1 MDSTLLDQVRH
12 LCRDRAAYEHLKAIL
27 VQQERVHQISWEERY
42 EKLIAAQSSDS
53 QTDIFSN
60 IIARE
65 KAIAQLADAIQR
77 SPSLELV
84 LQIAVQVAQ
93 KLLQV
98 DRVAIF
104 RCYPDGR
111 GEFTTDAIASGLT
124 SLADMP
130 ERQLSL
136 ARHMIESTDP
146 EQSAQTIDSIRT
158 SSLSSHI
165 VTLLEQ
171 IGISS
176 YAANKIYAGQDVWG
190 TLVAFHGSVY
200 HSWSES
206 DRTSLSLIAA
216 QIGIAISL
224 TNLRQQSQELTNDL
238 QTLQI
243 ELDNLQQTVAELA
256 EKSANSTDDQTI
268 NPNNQNVVGEEE
280 NNVLNKDLDSG
291 DLEIEVIQLDKD
303 TDVEE
308 SELETIISNAEEITN
323 YSDDAISQNGL
334 PPLYLAPDSLSP
346 ISSVDERIE
355 SDETELF
362 DEPAISFTRE
372 DISYVIMPDNLKV
385 ISDIASAPDESDQ
398 DKSDQDKS
406 DQDKS
411 DQDKSLENSVAETE
425 VILPETIILES
436 SEAESSISEKSEL
449 ESSEDE
455 DVESQESELE
465 IATPELATPELAE
478 IEKPESCAAEEL
490 EPVTSKTDF
499 LSEIQSNESAIPAPE
514 IIRQEV
520 LESEIKESE
529 VESLDESQT
538 GFDTTI
544 DFSHNNEEEDE
555 EPAIEPQFMETI
567 LEIAGNDLKATEFL
581 LNVIDSYLEETPL
594 LVQSIDRALA
604 VDDRARLLQ
613 ALNTLRSSSDY
624 IGALTLSYQCR
635 QLELAIRAN
644 YVVLI
649 YACLSQVAI
658 EAQRATDALRIARSR
673 YAL

>member
-1 MDSTLLDQVRH
+1 M
-12 LCRDRAAYEHLKAIL
+12 
-27 VQQERVHQISWEERY
+27 
-42 EKLIAAQSSDS
+42 
-53 QTDIFSN
+53 
-60 IIARE
+60 
-65 KAIAQLADAIQR
+65 
-77 SPSLELV
+77 
-84 LQIAVQVAQ
+84 
-93 KLLQV
+93 
-98 DRVAIF
+98 
-104 RCYPDGR
+104 
-111 GEFTTDAIASGLT
+111 
-124 SLADMP
+124 
-130 ERQLSL
+130 
-136 ARHMIESTDP
+136 
-146 EQSAQTIDSIRT
+146 
-158 SSLSSHI
+158 
-165 VTLLEQ
+165 
-171 IGISS
+171 
-176 YAANKIYAGQDVWG
+176 
-190 TLVAFHGSVY
+190 
-200 HSWSES
+200 
-206 DRTSLSLIAA
+206 
-216 QIGIAISL
+216 
-224 TNLRQQSQELTNDL
+224 
-238 QTLQI
+238 
-243 ELDNLQQTVAELA
+243 
-256 EKSANSTDDQTI
+256 
-268 NPNNQNVVGEEE
+268 
-280 NNVLNKDLDSG
+280 
-291 DLEIEVIQLDKD
+291 
-303 TDVEE
+303 
-308 SELETIISNAEEITN
+308 
-323 YSDDAISQNGL
+323 
-334 PPLYLAPDSLSP
+334 
-346 ISSVDERIE
+346 
-355 SDETELF
+355 
-362 DEPAISFTRE
+362 
-372 DISYVIMPDNLKV
+372 
-385 ISDIASAPDESDQ
+385 
-398 DKSDQDKS
+398 
-406 DQDKS
+406 
-411 DQDKSLENSVAETE
+411 
-425 VILPETIILES
+425 ILPETIILES

-544 DFSHNNEEEDE
+544 DFSHNNEEEEE

>member
-1 MDSTLLDQVRH
+1 
-12 LCRDRAAYEHLKAIL
+12 
-27 VQQERVHQISWEERY
+27 
-42 EKLIAAQSSDS
+42 
-53 QTDIFSN
+53 
-60 IIARE
+60 
-65 KAIAQLADAIQR
+65 
-77 SPSLELV
+77 
-84 LQIAVQVAQ
+84 
-93 KLLQV
+93 
-98 DRVAIF
+98 
-104 RCYPDGR
+104 
-111 GEFTTDAIASGLT
+111 
-124 SLADMP
+124 
-130 ERQLSL
+130 
-136 ARHMIESTDP
+136 
-146 EQSAQTIDSIRT
+146 
-158 SSLSSHI
+158 
-165 VTLLEQ
+165 
-171 IGISS
+171 
-176 YAANKIYAGQDVWG
+176 
-190 TLVAFHGSVY
+190 VY

>member
-256 EKSANSTDDQTI
+256 EKSTNSTDDQTI
-268 NPNNQNVVGEEE
+268 DDQTINPINQNVVGEKE
-280 NNVLNKDLDSG
+280 NNDLNIDLDSG

-303 TDVEE
+303 IDVEE
-308 SELETIISNAEEITN
+308 SELETIVSNAEETTN
-323 YSDDAISQNGL
+323 YRDDSISRNGL
-334 PPLYLAPDSLSP
+334 PPLFLVPDSIPP
-346 ISSVDERIE
+346 ISDTDEGME
-355 SDETELF
+355 SDETELL

-385 ISDIASAPDESDQ
+385 ISDIAAAPDE
-398 DKSDQDKS
+398 S

-436 SEAESSISEKSEL
+436 SESESSISEKIEL
-449 ESSEDE
+449 ELSEDE
-455 DVESQESELE
+455 DVESQESEQE

-490 EPVTSKTDF
+490 EPETSKTDF

-529 VESLDESQT
+529 VESMDESQT

-544 DFSHNNEEEDE
+544 DFSHNNEEDDE

>member
-27 VQQERVHQISWEERY
+27 VQQERVHQMRWEERY

-53 QTDIFSN
+53 KTDIFSN

-206 DRTSLSLIAA
+206 DRISLSLIAA

-256 EKSANSTDDQTI
+256 EKSPNSTDDQTI
-268 NPNNQNVVGEEE
+268 DDQTINPINQNVFGEKK
-280 NNVLNKDLDSG
+280 NNVLKKDLESD
-291 DLEIEVIQLDKD
+291 DLEIEVISLDED

-308 SELETIISNAEEITN
+308 SELETIVSNAKETTN
-323 YSDDAISQNGL
+323 YRDDLISRNGL
-334 PPLYLAPDSLSP
+334 PPLFLVPDSIPP
-346 ISSVDERIE
+346 ISDTDEGME
-355 SDETELF
+355 SDETELL

-406 DQDKS
+406 
-411 DQDKSLENSVAETE
+411 LENSGSETE
-425 VILPETIILES
+425 VILPETIILEL
-436 SEAESSISEKSEL
+436 SESESSISGKIES

-455 DVESQESELE
+455 DVESQESEQE

-478 IEKPESCAAEEL
+478 IEESESCADEEL
-490 EPVTSKTDF
+490 EPETSKIDF
-499 LSEIQSNESAIPAPE
+499 LSEIQFQEPAIPAPE
-514 IIRQEV
+514 IIQQEV
-520 LESEIKESE
+520 LESETKESV
-529 VESLDESQT
+529 VESMDESQT
-538 GFDTTI
+538 GVDTTI
-544 DFSHNNEEEDE
+544 YFSHNNEEDE

-604 VDDRARLLQ
+604 VDDWARLLQ

>member
-136 ARHMIESTDP
+136 ARHMIEATDP

-190 TLVAFHGSVY
+190 TLVAFHGNVY

-268 NPNNQNVVGEEE
+268 DDQTINPINQNVVGEKE
-280 NNVLNKDLDSG
+280 NNDLNIDLDSG

-303 TDVEE
+303 IDVEE
-308 SELETIISNAEEITN
+308 SELETIVSNAEETTN
-323 YSDDAISQNGL
+323 YRDDLISRNGL
-334 PPLYLAPDSLSP
+334 PPLFLVPDSIPP
-346 ISSVDERIE
+346 ISDTDEGME
-355 SDETELF
+355 SDETELL

-385 ISDIASAPDESDQ
+385 ISDIAAAPDE
-398 DKSDQDKS
+398 S

-436 SEAESSISEKSEL
+436 SESESSISEKIEL
-449 ESSEDE
+449 ELSEDE
-455 DVESQESELE
+455 DVESQESEQE

-490 EPVTSKTDF
+490 EPETSKTDF

-529 VESLDESQT
+529 VESMDESQT

-544 DFSHNNEEEDE
+544 DFSHNNEEDE

-613 ALNTLRSSSDY
+613 ALNT
-624 IGALTLSYQCR
+624 
-635 QLELAIRAN
+635 
-644 YVVLI
+644 
-649 YACLSQVAI
+649 
-658 EAQRATDALRIARSR
+658 
-673 YAL
+673 